1 MYKLTSFLLVTV
13 DSMGLAN
20 TCIVMPVRTA
30 ILLRRGWPFFALEG
44 GITPTRS
51 ISQSGDQ
58 SNSSDMGHTAESA
71 LPRPLPHSG
80 LLHLWEGEPPSC

>member
-1 MYKLTSFLLVTV
+1 
-13 DSMGLAN
+13 MGLPD
-20 TCIVMPVRTA
+20 THIVASTKQSE
-30 ILLRRGWPFFALEG
+30 LLSSSAGGQPFFALEG

-58 SNSSDMGHTAESA
+58 SNSSDMGHTAEST

-80 LLHLWEGEPPSC
+80 LLHLWEGEPQTR